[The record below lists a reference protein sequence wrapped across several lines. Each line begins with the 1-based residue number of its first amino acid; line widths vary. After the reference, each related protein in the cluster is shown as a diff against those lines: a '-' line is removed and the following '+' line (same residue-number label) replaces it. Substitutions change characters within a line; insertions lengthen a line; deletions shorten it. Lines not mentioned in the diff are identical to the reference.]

1 VAPLGVLILALVSAG
16 EISGRQSGGGR
27 EMLKQITH
35 VNTVDENVGMQI
47 QRRRKFLGISESFLT
62 EALGLTLIE
71 YRKCEIG
78 ERRVGAEGL
87 LKLAGLLGV
96 SPAFFFEGDPGEAGL
111 PSSWGDSTLQ

>member
-1 VAPLGVLILALVSAG
+1 MP
-16 EISGRQSGGGR
+16 
-27 EMLKQITH
+27 KQITQF
-35 VNTVDENVGMQI
+35 TSVDENVGMQI

-87 LKLAGLLGV
+87 LKLAELLEV
-96 SPAFFFEGDPGEAGL
+96 SPAFFFEGDPGEIEL
-111 PSSWGDSTLQ
+111 LSCRGDSTLQ

>member
-1 VAPLGVLILALVSAG
+1 MLILALVSAG
-16 EISGRQSGGGR
+16 EISGRQSGRGR
-27 EMLKQITH
+27 EMPKQITQL
-35 VNTVDENVGMQI
+35 NPVDKIVGMQI

-87 LKLAGLLGV
+87 LKLAGLLEV
-96 SPAFFFEGDPGEAGL
+96 SPAFFFEGDPGEAG
-111 PSSWGDSTLQ
+111 PPPCRGDPTLQ